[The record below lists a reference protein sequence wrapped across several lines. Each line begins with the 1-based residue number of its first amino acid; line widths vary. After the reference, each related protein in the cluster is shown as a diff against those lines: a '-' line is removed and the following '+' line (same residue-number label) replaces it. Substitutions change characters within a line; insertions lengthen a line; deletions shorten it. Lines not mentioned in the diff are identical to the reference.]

1 MVIHGL
7 QQVYIEK
14 IMTKSSKKENLFTNQ
29 KEIDR
34 AIKAAINQFRKFL
47 KYKKRKKK

>member
-7 QQVYIEK
+7 KQDYIEK

-34 AIKAAINQFRKFL
+34 AIKAAVEQFK
-47 KYKKRKKK
+47 KYKRKKK

>member
-34 AIKAAINQFRKFL
+34 AIKAAVEQFK
-47 KYKKRKKK
+47 KYKRKKK

>member
-34 AIKAAINQFRKFL
+34 AIRATVDQFKRFL
-47 KYKKRKKK
+47 KYKRKKK

>member
-1 MVIHGL
+1 MVIYGHP
-7 QQVYIEK
+7 QVYTGK

-34 AIKAAINQFRKFL
+34 AIKAAVEQFK
-47 KYKKRKKK
+47 KYKRKKK